1 MTHVCHYCEKEGAE
15 YTCPECDEWTC
26 EDCFTPMTQ
35 WNAGDALPC
44 LGCSNESE
52 RQRSEECSREVREK
66 EQRESMNAQARA
78 KYHSP
83 EARAK
88 RENTKRL
95 QAEKRVEQE
104 RKLLE
109 SVADVMKGFSRF
121 F

>member
-52 RQRSEECSREVREK
+52 RQRSEEFNTSGATWFRWGNSIVGMRAGMAPPTG
-66 EQRESMNAQARA
+66 RPIDANNNAHYAEPARMA
-78 KYHSP
+78 
-83 EARAK
+83 A
-88 RENTKRL
+88 
-95 QAEKRVEQE
+95 
-104 RKLLE
+104 
-109 SVADVMKGFSRF
+109 
-121 F
+121 